1 MWNYTYS
8 FSFDVFL
15 INSNAIVESILDY
28 YHIPFIFFPF
38 SISQELKKKVIL
50 IIMHILFRFVYILGS
65 LSYVYYTGNYSGS
78 YRGHL
83 KVISKQIRVNIETW

>member
-15 INSNAIVESILDY
+15 INSNAVVESILDLSLL
-28 YHIPFIFFPF
+28 FFFSF

-83 KVISKQIRVNIETW
+83 KVISKQFRVNIETW

>member
-15 INSNAIVESILDY
+15 INSNAVVESILDY

-38 SISQELKKKVIL
+38 SISQELKKKSYSDYYAYFVS
-50 IIMHILFRFVYILGS
+50 FRLYFGEFVVRLLY
-65 LSYVYYTGNYSGS
+65 
-78 YRGHL
+78 
-83 KVISKQIRVNIETW
+83 W

>member
-1 MWNYTYS
+1 M
-8 FSFDVFL
+8 
-15 INSNAIVESILDY
+15 ESILDY

-83 KVISKQIRVNIETW
+83 KVISKQIRVNMVKYILKKKIQNSGNQKKKTKR